1 MGRKAMKRRNTDTK
15 TVKAVSLVIMSIL
28 FLLLA
33 YNIIFNAEVLLALPT
48 VGLVAYLL
56 GTVFTE
62 LGLYGVLELMNSIED
77 AREE

>member
-1 MGRKAMKRRNTDTK
+1 MKRLK
-15 TVKAVSLVIMSIL
+15 FVSKAVKAVCLVIMSIL

-33 YNIIFNAEVLLALPT
+33 YNIIFNAEVLLALPA

>member
-1 MGRKAMKRRNTDTK
+1 MKRRNIDTK

>member
-1 MGRKAMKRRNTDTK
+1 MKKNLDTK
-15 TVKAVSLVIMSIL
+15 AVKAVSLVIMSIL